1 MISTA
6 PERTRTRFDWKPA
19 AIWIGSAVFL
29 VIAVVVM
36 AVAPANPVGEEEMAD
51 SMTAGTAVFNSAMI
65 VFREGLE
72 AALIL
77 AAITASMVGV
87 NRFRRRPVF
96 WGAAAALAATAVT
109 WVFAGMLLKQFAD
122 LGVRLEA
129 ITGFL
134 AVFVLILVLNWFMHN
149 VYWTGWL
156 SNQHARK
163 RQILS
168 GTGTGVAIGLAL
180 LGFSSVYREGFET
193 VIFLQNAR
201 LLAGTGPVFLG
212 IAIGLALTFAVG
224 LCLFVFQH
232 RLPYRK
238 MLIATGIV
246 LSAVLVIM
254 VGGTAH
260 AFQELGWLPETEVLG
275 GVIPEW
281 LTEWFKVYP
290 TVETIVL
297 QLLAVAAV
305 VGSYFL
311 AEYIRV
317 TRPRC
322 RGGVVAVP
330 ATAPTPDPAP
340 SAEPQDDAQA
350 RSEQPVH
357 A

>member
-1 MISTA
+1 MSA
-6 PERTRTRFDWKPA
+6 PATTRTEARFDWKPA
-19 AIWIGSAVFL
+19 AIWIGTAVFL
-29 VIAVVVM
+29 IAAVVVM
-36 AVAPANPVGEEEMAD
+36 AVAPAKHGHEEEAAT

-77 AAITASMVGV
+77 AAITASMIGV

-96 WGAAAALAATAVT
+96 LGAAAALVASALT
-109 WVFAGMLLKQFAD
+109 WVFAGMLLERFSD

-134 AVFVLILVLNWFMHN
+134 AVVVLILVLNWFMHN

-156 SNQHARK
+156 ANQHARK
-163 RQILS
+163 KQIMS
-168 GTGTGVAIGLAL
+168 GAGTGVAIGLGL

-193 VIFLQNAR
+193 VLFLQNAR
-201 LLAGTGPVFLG
+201 LVAGTGPVFLG
-212 IAIGLALTFAVG
+212 IAIGLGLTFAVG

-260 AFQELGWLPETEVLG
+260 TFQELGWLPETEVLT
-275 GVIPEW
+275 GVIPYW

-290 TVETIVL
+290 TVETLAL
-297 QLLAVAAV
+297 QLLAVAV
-305 VGSYFL
+305 VIGSYFL

-322 RGGVVAVP
+322 RGGLVATP
-330 ATAPTPDPAP
+330 ATAPPAP
-340 SAEPQDDAQA
+340 EPQPQAQPQ
-350 RSEQPVH
+350 QPVH

>member
-1 MISTA
+1 MAITDLN
-6 PERTRTRFDWKPA
+6 RTESRYDWKPVL
-19 AIWIGSAVFL
+19 IWGGAAVFL
-29 VIAVVVM
+29 VVAVLLM
-36 AVAPANPVGEEEMAD
+36 ALAPTSVHEEEELAE
-51 SMTAGTAVFNSAMI
+51 SMSAGTAVFNSAMI

-96 WGAAAALAATAVT
+96 WGAAAALVASALT
-109 WVFAGMLLKQFAD
+109 WVFAGMLLERFAD

-156 SNQHARK
+156 ANQHARK
-163 RQILS
+163 KQILAGS
-168 GTGTGVAIGLAL
+168 GTGVAIGLAL
-180 LGFSSVYREGFET
+180 LGFSSVFREGFET

-212 IAIGLALTFAVG
+212 IAIGLGLTAVVA

-238 MLIATGIV
+238 MLIATGVV

-260 AFQELGWLPETEVLG
+260 AFQELGWLPETDVLT
-275 GVIPEW
+275 GVIPAW

-290 TVETIVL
+290 TVETLAL
-297 QLLAVAAV
+297 QLLAVAV
-305 VGSYFL
+305 VIGSYFL

-322 RGGVVAVP
+322 RGGVVATP
-330 ATAPTPDPAP
+330 ATAPPLEPLPEPAP
-340 SAEPQDDAQA
+340 ERQ
-350 RSEQPVH
+350 QPVH

>member
-1 MISTA
+1 MATTSPHRA
-6 PERTRTRFDWKPA
+6 ETRFDWKPA
-19 AIWIGSAVFL
+19 VIWIGSAVFL
-29 VIAVVVM
+29 IVAVILM
-36 AVAPANPVGEEEMAD
+36 ATAPANPVGEEEMAD
-51 SMTAGTAVFNSAMI
+51 SMSAGTAVFNSAMI

-72 AALIL
+72 AALVL
-77 AAITASMVGV
+77 AAITAGMVGV
-87 NRFRRRPVF
+87 NRFRRKPVF
-96 WGAAAALAATAVT
+96 WGAAAALVASALT
-109 WVFAGMLLKQFAD
+109 WVFAGMLLARFAD

-156 SNQHARK
+156 ANQHARK

-168 GTGTGVAIGLAL
+168 GSGAGVMIGLGL
-180 LGFSSVYREGFET
+180 LGFTSVFREGFET
-193 VIFLQNAR
+193 VLFLQNAR

-212 IAIGLALTFAVG
+212 IAIGLGLTAAVG

-238 MLIATGIV
+238 MLIATGVV
-246 LSAVLVIM
+246 LSVVLVIM

-260 AFQELGWLPETEVLG
+260 AFQELGWLPETDVLV

-281 LTEWFKVYP
+281 FTEWFKVYP

-297 QLLAVAAV
+297 QLVAVGVV

-322 RGGVVAVP
+322 RGGLVATP
-330 ATAPTPDPAP
+330 AAAPPAAPAPDAPTPVADP
-340 SAEPQDDAQA
+340 Q
-350 RSEQPVH
+350 RTLTV
-357 A
+357 

>member
-1 MISTA
+1 MSATA
-6 PERTRTRFDWKPA
+6 PTRTESRFDWKPA

-29 VIAVVVM
+29 VAAIIVM
-36 AVAPANPVGEEEMAD
+36 ATAPANPVGAEQMAD
-51 SMTAGTAVFNSAMI
+51 SMSAGTAVFNSAMI

-77 AAITASMVGV
+77 AAITASMIGV

-96 WGAAAALAATAVT
+96 LGAAAALVASAIT
-109 WVFAGMLLKQFAD
+109 WVFAGMLLERFSD

-156 SNQHARK
+156 ANQHARK
-163 RQILS
+163 KQILS
-168 GTGTGVAIGLAL
+168 GAGTGVAIGLAL
-180 LGFSSVYREGFET
+180 LGFSSVFREGFET
-193 VIFLQNAR
+193 VLFLQNAR

-212 IAIGLALTFAVG
+212 IAIGLGLTAAVG

-232 RLPYRK
+232 RLPYRR
-238 MLIATGIV
+238 MLIATGVV
-246 LSAVLVIM
+246 LSIVLVIM

-260 AFQELGWLPETEVLG
+260 AFQELGWLPETAVLAG
-275 GVIPEW
+275 TIPEW
-281 LTEWFKVYP
+281 LTEWFKIYP
-290 TVETIVL
+290 TVETIAL
-297 QLLAVAAV
+297 QLLAVAVV

-322 RGGVVAVP
+322 RGGLVATP
-330 ATAPTPDPAP
+330 ATAPPAP
-340 SAEPQDDAQA
+340 EPQPQ
-350 RSEQPVH
+350 QPVH

>member
-1 MISTA
+1 MS
-6 PERTRTRFDWKPA
+6 TRTDLRPAEQTAGIDWKPVL
-19 AIWIGSAVFL
+19 IWGGSALFL
-29 VIAVVVM
+29 LVAVWLM
-36 AVAPANPVGEEEMAD
+36 ATAPAAHHEEEAATAT
-51 SMTAGTAVFNSAMI
+51 MTAGTAVFNSAMI

-77 AAITASMVGV
+77 AAITASMIGI

-96 WGAAAALAATAVT
+96 LGAAAALVASALT
-109 WVFAGMLLKQFAD
+109 WVFAGMLLERFAD

-156 SNQHARK
+156 ANQHARK

-168 GTGTGVAIGLAL
+168 GSGAGVMIGLAM
-180 LGFSSVYREGFET
+180 LGFTSVFREGFET
-193 VIFLQNAR
+193 VLFLQNAR
-201 LLAGTGPVFLG
+201 LIAGTGPVFLG

-232 RLPYRK
+232 RLPYRR
-238 MLIATGIV
+238 MLIATGVV
-246 LSAVLVIM
+246 LSAVLVVM

-260 AFQELGWLPETEVLG
+260 AFQELGWLPETDALA
-275 GVIPEW
+275 GVIPAW
-281 LTEWFKVYP
+281 LTEWFNIYP
-290 TVETIVL
+290 TVET
-297 QLLAVAAV
+297 LACQAIAVGVV

-311 AEYIRV
+311 AEHLRV
-317 TRPRC
+317 RRPRC

-330 ATAPTPDPAP
+330 ATAPVP
-340 SAEPQDDAQA
+340 
-350 RSEQPVH
+350 EQPRTPVSV
-357 A
+357 